1 MSTIFR
7 LAAQRIER
15 GLSVCSCVAVS
26 QASEAAGLE
35 YFGRARAKYQRLMS
49 PRGDG
54 CLRVSDF
61 DPSLRYDPALG
72 AEARNHRVLALCMA
86 ATLADEEGL

>member
-1 MSTIFR
+1 MRMSTIFR
-7 LAAQRIER
+7 EAARRIER
-15 GLSVCSCVAVS
+15 GLSACSCIAVS
-26 QASEAAGLE
+26 QVSEAAGLE

-54 CLRVSDF
+54 YLGVNDF
-61 DPSLRYDPALG
+61 YPDRNTSRQ
-72 AEARNHRVLALCMA
+72 EARNHRVLALCMA